1 MYIEYLNPYDPHMAY
16 VPLHLVDFYANHT
29 WNGIRQLKRRAV
41 AETLA
46 FLAVRKV
53 RGSHGMLVF
62 LKEGRWE
69 KGAQHETRE
78 FNKNIS
84 SVS

>member
-1 MYIEYLNPYDPHMAY
+1 MIHIWHMFLYIWLISMLNAGKQTIHGF
-16 VPLHLVDFYANHT
+16 H
-29 WNGIRQLKRRAV
+29 GIRQLKRRAV

-62 LKEGRWE
+62 LKEGR
-69 KGAQHETRE
+69 
-78 FNKNIS
+78 
-84 SVS
+84 